1 MNLFGGTIQNLQKG
15 LDYSAV
21 KNQTIGHNIANV
33 DTPNY
38 KAKQV
43 SFKDHLES
51 AGFEAKRTNDRHLT
65 FSNVD
70 RPYSVTAR
78 QDVTYN
84 NNGNSVDIDREMSE
98 LAKNQLYYEALTER
112 INGKFNS
119 IKSVVGGR

>member
-1 MNLFGGTIQNLQKG
+1 MNLFDSTIQNLQKG
-15 LDYSAV
+15 LDYSSV

-51 AGFEAKRTNDRHLT
+51 AGLEAKRSNDRHLP
-65 FSNVD
+65 FSNAD